1 MNVVRRTMMAVIEQE
16 TIEMQRGESSLP
28 ALWRVRNF
36 RLLWIGEGI
45 SLLGDQFQF
54 IALPWLVLQLT
65 GDVLAMGTVMAL
77 AGLPRALFMLVGGA
91 LSDRFSP
98 RRVMLVSNAVR
109 MALVLGLALL
119 ALGNV
124 LALWVVYVFALA
136 FGLADAFFY
145 PAQSSI
151 IPHIVEKGQLR
162 LANSITQGTAQVSLF
177 AGPVLAGMLIAVM
190 SRGGSG
196 DLRGVALAL
205 IIDAATFLASVVTL
219 GAMRISGEGAPQGEG
234 ESVLSAIVE
243 GLRFVWNDTVLRTIF
258 LLIAAANFLIVGPI
272 NVGIPLIADTRLAG
286 GAAAYG
292 VIMSAFG
299 AGSLLGIV
307 LAGALPRPPARVLG
321 TVLLLVWSIMGLA
334 LAPLGLLSSTSVIAG
349 LMLVAGAANLYVVIL
364 FTTWLQ
370 ERSPEAMLG
379 RVMSLLMFSSIGL
392 LPVSTAL
399 SGVLLNLNM
408 APVFG
413 AAGVAMTAL
422 VLLSILNPAVRSM
435 EALPDGG

>member
-1 MNVVRRTMMAVIEQE
+1 MTVVEQ
-16 TIEMQRGESSLP
+16 TSVGSQAGQTSPLASL
-28 ALWRVRNF
+28 LRIRNF

-65 GDVLAMGTVMAL
+65 GDGLAMGTVMAL
-77 AGLPRALFMLVGGA
+77 AGLPRALFMLLGGA

-98 RRVMLVSNAVR
+98 RRVMLVSNVVR

-119 ALGNV
+119 ALGNA
-124 LALWVVYVFALA
+124 LALWMVYVFALA

-177 AGPVLAGMLIAVM
+177 AGPVLAGTLIAVM
-190 SRGGSG
+190 SRGGGSG

-219 GAMRISGEGAPQGEG
+219 GAMRVSGEGTPQGEG
-234 ESVLSAIVE
+234 ESVLSAIME
-243 GLRFVWNDTVLRTIF
+243 GLRYVWRDTVLRTIF

-307 LAGALPRPPARVLG
+307 LAGALPRPPARVMG
-321 TVLLLVWSIMGLA
+321 TVLLLVWSSMGLA
-334 LAPLGLLSSTSVIAG
+334 MAPLGLLSSTSVIAG

-399 SGVLLNLNM
+399 SGVLLELDM

-413 AAGVAMTAL
+413 AAGVTMTAL

-435 EALPDGG
+435 ETQRTVS